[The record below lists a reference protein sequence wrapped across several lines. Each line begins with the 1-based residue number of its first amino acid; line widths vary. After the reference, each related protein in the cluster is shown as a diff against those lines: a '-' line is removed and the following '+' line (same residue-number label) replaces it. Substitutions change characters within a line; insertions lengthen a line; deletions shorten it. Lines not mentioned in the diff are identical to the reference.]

1 MEAQVMAGVAGAVA
15 AAVDVRNEESE
26 EDMSDSAPFA
36 FGPGEHGSDTEE
48 EQVQNSDYV
57 PPPPSADGGSAQ
69 KSVDDRVRDLWLK
82 WMGDHKIKNMGTD
95 PDTTHFAPWAEV
107 GDIQNP
113 RPREGFRAQEGMKRR
128 MRPERGNHDPVT
140 ELECFEEMFTPEMQD
155 RVIRCTNDK
164 VARIQNGSYPKPTRA
179 TIWPPKWVNDWE
191 ILTREKFMLFIAVHV
206 ARSVAGVH
214 ESYVWETCKL
224 TATPGIARILPRDK
238 YKMIKAALS
247 FQDENEG
254 GGFQGLTKIGQ
265 LMDMFRNRCETRYQP
280 GRWLSL
286 DEMMVR
292 FTGTTKYKFTR
303 EHHIC
308 GMTPA
313 QRCSCPRHT
322 TMKSAMLCAAKQANL
337 VELRFQHRRRPQ
349 ITMHSCV
356 AVTWLIRS
364 GHKAA

>member
-1 MEAQVMAGVAGAVA
+1 
-15 AAVDVRNEESE
+15 
-26 EDMSDSAPFA
+26 
-36 FGPGEHGSDTEE
+36 
-48 EQVQNSDYV
+48 
-57 PPPPSADGGSAQ
+57 
-69 KSVDDRVRDLWLK
+69 
-82 WMGDHKIKNMGTD
+82 
-95 PDTTHFAPWAEV
+95 
-107 GDIQNP
+107 
-113 RPREGFRAQEGMKRR
+113 
-128 MRPERGNHDPVT
+128 
-140 ELECFEEMFTPEMQD
+140 
-155 RVIRCTNDK
+155 
-164 VARIQNGSYPKPTRA
+164 
-179 TIWPPKWVNDWE
+179 
-191 ILTREKFMLFIAVHV
+191 MLFIAVHV

-303 EHHIC
+303 EHKPISEGLKLFALC
-308 GMTPA
+308 
-313 QRCSCPRHT
+313 CP
-322 TMKSAMLCAAKQANL
+322 KSAMLCAAKQANL

>member
-303 EHHIC
+303 EHKPISEGLKLFALC
-308 GMTPA
+308 
-313 QRCSCPRHT
+313 CP
-322 TMKSAMLCAAKQANL
+322 KSAMLCAAKQANL